1 MTITTY
7 PNPAK
12 PHRGDSGLAR
22 GAILVTGIA
31 TTALI
36 GLGLIGADER
46 SGMAHLAMSHVMA
59 ERPGITLPPVAEHD
73 PYASAEGVSFDSS
86 ATTIGHRAPGTGA
99 GVMPQASETPSDRRF
114 VVKRILPIA
123 GPIKYG
129 EWHWDEAGV
138 PAGPLVITVDLDAR
152 VMSVFRDGYEIGTT
166 AVLVGTQEKPTP
178 LGVFP
183 ITQKDAKHVSNL
195 YDAPM
200 PFMMRLTNDGVTI
213 HATHVQNGFASH
225 GCIGVP
231 LDFAATL
238 FGKAHIGDKVYI
250 TRGKQVGVGDTLVD

>member
-1 MTITTY
+1 MAIAPY
-7 PNPAK
+7 PNPGK
-12 PHRGDSGLAR
+12 PHRGLMR
-22 GAILVTGIA
+22 GAILAAGITA
-31 TTALI
+31 TALI

-46 SGMAHLAMSHVMA
+46 SGMAHMA
-59 ERPGITLPPVAEHD
+59 PSQVTAKHPRGALPPIATQTPKD
-73 PYASAEGVSFDSS
+73 P
-86 ATTIGHRAPGTGA
+86 
-99 GVMPQASETPSDRRF
+99 RF
-114 VVKRILPIA
+114 VIKRILPIA

-178 LGVFP
+178 LGVFS

-250 TRGKQVGVGDTLVD
+250 TRGKQVGVGDALVG